1 MSNANLGRKDSH
13 EMPIIGSNFTF
24 KLFIGKNCYTST
36 NNVQQIYFM
45 DTRLRRI
52 VTVLLPL
59 LFVLPSLYG
68 QIIYYNYLGEIFS
81 LNISD
86 CSVSFVTNGQAF
98 NDMAVGTGNTYYG
111 VVGNSVYSI
120 NGTNGSSTLIT
131 TVSNPLG
138 LTGMELSPTGTLY
151 VLRISLFAVNPATG
165 AVTNLGTLPN
175 GWVCIGDIVL
185 LDGEYYAS
193 VLAPNGQNL
202 LINLNVT
209 NPALST
215 VVTTMPGNNFVA
227 GAGVTS
233 PNCPKM
239 YWFNNV
245 GGFSTV
251 WEYDVNTQS
260 WTQVCPGFS
269 FPTGGAGTPNGYS
282 FPYECPCLTDAGS
295 TETTPLAFCVGNP
308 AVVPFNNDATLDSDD
323 LLQYILLSDPAN
335 LTGSILATGNT
346 PSIGYNTAY
355 TLGQT
360 YYLAVIAGNN
370 VNGSVD
376 LLDPCLDVS
385 DLVPIIWRPNP
396 SVVFSAPPGPFC
408 AGDCVSLSVNFTGD
422 PPFSLDATVH
432 FSGTPLDNIAQIFNN
447 NTGTVSICI
456 PPALPT
462 GPLTVQAT
470 SLIDA
475 FCVCN

>member
-1 MSNANLGRKDSH
+1 MN
-13 EMPIIGSNFTF
+13 
-24 KLFIGKNCYTST
+24 TS
-36 NNVQQIYFM
+36 
-45 DTRLRRI
+45 LRRI
-52 VTVLLPL
+52 ATVLLPF
-59 LFVLPSLYG
+59 LFTLPSLYG
-68 QIIYYNYLGEIFS
+68 QIIYYNYLGEIS
-81 LNISD
+81 SINISD

-98 NDMAVGTGNTYYG
+98 NDMAVGTGSTYYG

-131 TVSNPLG
+131 TVSNFLG
-138 LTGMELSPTGTLY
+138 LTGMEVAPSGTLY
-151 VLRISLFAVNPATG
+151 VLRINLYAVNPGTG
-165 AVTNLGTLPN
+165 AVTNLGALPN
-175 GWVCIGDIVL
+175 GWTCIGDIVF
-185 LDGEYYAS
+185 LDGEFYAS

-209 NPALST
+209 NPLLST

-227 GAGVTS
+227 GAGVNN

-245 GGFSTV
+245 GGFSTI

-282 FPYECPCLTDAGS
+282 FAYECPCLTDAGS
-295 TETTPLAFCVGNP
+295 TETTPLAFCVGSP

-323 LLQYILLSDPAN
+323 LLQYILFSDPAN
-335 LTGSILATGNT
+335 PTGSILATSNT
-346 PSIGYNTAY
+346 PSIGYNAAY
-355 TLGQT
+355 APGQT

-376 LLDPCLDVS
+376 LLDPCFDISDV
-385 DLVPIIWRPNP
+385 VPIIWRPQP

-408 AGDCVSLSVNFTGD
+408 AGDCVTLSVNFTGD
-422 PPFSLDATVH
+422 PPFSLEANVQ
-432 FSGTPLDNIAQIFNN
+432 FSGTPLDNIAQIFNSS
-447 NTGTVSICI
+447 TGTVSICI
-456 PPALPT
+456 PPALPN
-462 GPLTVQAT
+462 GDLSVQAT